1 MRHVIMYTAAL
12 VVLLVLAAPA
22 FAQADLDCD
31 DFATQAE
38 AQAEL
43 DRDPSDP
50 HGLDSDGDGVAC
62 ESLAGGESPD
72 TGTSDDIAVPERA
85 DLGAGGATGGA
96 DPFMVFTAATGALL
110 SLGGAVYVAFS
121 RR

>member
-1 MRHVIMYTAAL
+1 MRHFAIVTAAL

-22 FAQADLDCD
+22 FAQADLDCG
-31 DFATQAE
+31 DFATQSE

-43 DRDPSDP
+43 ERDPSDP
-50 HGLDSDGDGVAC
+50 HGLDEDDDGVAC
-62 ESLAGGESPD
+62 ESLAGSPD
-72 TGTSDDIAVPERA
+72 DEDADIAVPERA
-85 DLGAGGATGGA
+85 ELGGGATSGD
-96 DPFMVFTAATGALL
+96 DPFLVFTAAAGTLL

>member
-1 MRHVIMYTAAL
+1 MRHLSIVTAAL

-22 FAQADLDCD
+22 FAQADFDCR
-31 DFATQAE
+31 DFATQPE

-43 DRDPSDP
+43 ERNPTDP
-50 HGLDSDGDGVAC
+50 HGLDDDDDGLAC
-62 ESLAGGESPD
+62 ESLAGSPED
-72 TGTSDDIAVPERA
+72 DDSDIAVPERA
-85 DLGAGGATGGA
+85 ELGGGATSGD
-96 DPFMVFTAATGALL
+96 DPFLVFTAAAGTLL